1 MFLSVLEYQDVKRVN
16 FDSLCFTLVSA
27 SQALHTDRLYSAP
40 MTKLLSFITLLGL
53 SVASAHTHLDDT
65 RKLYF
70 PDVPGYKTLKCD
82 FHMHTVF
89 SDGNVWPSIRVE
101 EALKDNLDAIS
112 ITDHLEKLKH
122 GADIPMPNRN
132 RSHEEAVLAAKGTDL
147 IVVQGTEIT
156 RAMPPGHAN
165 AIFISDANKV
175 LVDQSVDAY
184 KAAKEQGGFIF
195 WNHPTWI
202 GQDDDAVAELTPMHE
217 QLIKDGLLDGIE
229 VVNEDT
235 YSDEALQ
242 IALDNDLAI
251 IGTSDIHG
259 LVDWQYNVAGG
270 GHRPLTLVLA
280 NERSAESI
288 KEALDDRRT
297 VALIDNSLIGK
308 EEHVVPL
315 VEASLSSE
323 GARYRRESSVAEV
336 ILKNN
341 SSVTFTLQN
350 ASLYNFY
357 THTNVISVPARS
369 EMKISVKTIY
379 RLESFELR
387 FKALNVVTAPD
398 EHPEISIPVKV
409 SSK

>member
-1 MFLSVLEYQDVKRVN
+1 
-16 FDSLCFTLVSA
+16 
-27 SQALHTDRLYSAP
+27 
-40 MTKLLSFITLLGL
+40 
-53 SVASAHTHLDDT
+53 
-65 RKLYF
+65 
-70 PDVPGYKTLKCD
+70 
-82 FHMHTVF
+82 
-89 SDGNVWPSIRVE
+89 
-101 EALKDNLDAIS
+101 
-112 ITDHLEKLKH
+112 
-122 GADIPMPNRN
+122 
-132 RSHEEAVLAAKGTDL
+132 
-147 IVVQGTEIT
+147 
-156 RAMPPGHAN
+156 
-165 AIFISDANKV
+165 
-175 LVDQSVDAY
+175 
-184 KAAKEQGGFIF
+184 
-195 WNHPTWI
+195 
-202 GQDDDAVAELTPMHE
+202 MHE
-217 QLIKDGLLDGIE
+217 QLIEDGLLDGIE

-280 NERSAESI
+280 KERSAESI

-369 EMKISVKTIY
+369 EMKISVKTID